1 MISLRCSIEQE
12 QLIKQF
18 ASSINKSVSEF
29 LREAALQKIEEEH
42 DLKIVQEYLAKK
54 STMKFYTADEVEK
67 ELGL

>member
-1 MISLRCSIEQE
+1 MISLRCSIEEE

>member
-1 MISLRCSIEQE
+1 MISLRCSIEEE

-54 STMKFYTADEVEK
+54 STMKFYTADEV
-67 ELGL
+67 

>member
-1 MISLRCSIEQE
+1 MISLRCSIEEE

-42 DLKIVQEYLAKK
+42 DLKIIQEYLAKK